1 MRRSAS
7 ESRHRPGE
15 LNDNRPRRRQRDR
28 YWSGGAHRSRSS
40 RCHSALDVQAVTGLL
55 RATAVSEPSRLTR
68 AVISISRGTGQRSC
82 QRFSNGRIADHLRQ
96 IKGECVTQLR
106 VRIASVA
113 LAEVRAERADG
124 LSAYVLAAWIRAV
137 LSGRPIEDAKADDV
151 AVARSAN
158 DLCAVLIALVSGAN
172 RGQRV
177 RRPCACRSQR
187 LDTIWREQ

>member
-7 ESRHRPGE
+7 ESLHRPGE

-40 RCHSALDVQAVTGLL
+40 RCHSSSDIQAVTALL
-55 RATAVSEPSRLTR
+55 RPNAVSEPSRLTR

-82 QRFSNGRIADHLRQ
+82 NALATAESHTIFAK
-96 IKGECVTQLR
+96 IKGKSVTKLR

-124 LSAYVLAAWIRAV
+124 PSAYVLAAWIRAV

-158 DLCAVLIALVSGAN
+158 DVCAVVVTLVTR
-172 RGQRV
+172 RGHRV
-177 RRPCACRSQR
+177 RQPCA
-187 LDTIWREQ
+187 

>member
-40 RCHSALDVQAVTGLL
+40 RRHSSSDIQAVTALL
-55 RATAVSEPSRLTR
+55 RADAVSEPSRLTR

-82 QRFSNGRIADHLRQ
+82 QRFSNGRIAHHLRQ
-96 IKGECVTQLR
+96 IKGESVSKLR

-113 LAEVRAERADG
+113 LAEVRGRAG
-124 LSAYVLAAWIRAV
+124 GPSAYLLAAWIRAV

-158 DLCAVLIALVSGAN
+158 DVRAVLIALVSGAN